1 MKKRVLCYE
10 IVCPV
15 CQHVFYQR
23 EAPAEIENVCIHC
36 LSEPTYKKG
45 FAQHELHGLAVL
57 PPLNGTRKQKIWAQ
71 RIRLDACFEKKDAHA
86 SEVLNDLLMSEFD
99 AKFWIGWHQERMKA
113 TS

>member
-15 CQHVFYQR
+15 CYEVFYQR
-23 EAPAEIENVCIHC
+23 QAPAEIENVCIHC

-45 FAQHELHGLAVL
+45 FAQHELHGLAAL
-57 PPLNGTRKQKIWAQ
+57 PPLNGTRKQKILAQ
-71 RIRLDACFEKKDAHA
+71 RIRLDACLENKDVP
-86 SEVLNDLLMSEFD
+86 SEVLTELVLNEFD
-99 AKFWIGWHQERMKA
+99 AKFWIEWYQERKKA